1 MDGITSLVWG
11 ATGLILAVY
20 IALIAAGIIG
30 AICSIIGLVRGITN
44 HNTTAIAVGGVGV
57 GCAVL
62 GIFVLPIV
70 FWIACFVCGT
80 MACQL
85 SKQQHVLSYEEFKR
99 QKAMMQDPEYAE
111 YMRDVHGVENTSGM
125 TLEQKFD
132 RKAAANPILGL
143 SEAQFARLSLK
154 AKHGILSSAEQQ
166 TYNDYVQA
174 SAQKHGGKVKPP
186 MSDGKLGAIVLAIIA
201 VCILAYFAINS
212 AVENGMFDHL
222 EGASVVEQQASTSDY
237 IYEVEEWRTTDDG
250 TPRLV
255 VKYQAKDAEGNPFGP
270 VYDTPEEVPE
280 PDWHKS
286 LNTQTESGGNGKQTI
301 EDLGNGTILFLPEC
315 K

>member
-111 YMRDVHGVENTSGM
+111 YMRNVHGVE
-125 TLEQKFD
+125 D
-132 RKAAANPILGL
+132 A
-143 SEAQFARLSLK
+143 SE
-154 AKHGILSSAEQQ
+154 
-166 TYNDYVQA
+166 
-174 SAQKHGGKVKPP
+174 KHGGKAKQP
-186 MSDGKLGAIVLAIIA
+186 MSGGKVGAIVLIVFAVLA
-201 VCILAYFAINS
+201 VCAFAFGS
-212 AVENGMFDHL
+212 AVNNGTFDHL
-222 EGASVVEQQASTSDY
+222 GGAPAVEQQ
-237 IYEVEEWRTTDDG
+237 
-250 TPRLV
+250 
-255 VKYQAKDAEGNPFGP
+255 EG
-270 VYDTPEEVPE
+270 V
-280 PDWHKS
+280 H
-286 LNTQTESGGNGKQTI
+286 TI
-301 EDLGNGTILFLPEC
+301 EDLGDGTILFLPEHQ
-315 K
+315 

>member
-1 MDGITSLVWG
+1 MDGITILVWG
-11 ATGLILAVY
+11 ATGWILAVY

-111 YMRDVHGVENTSGM
+111 YMRNVHGVE
-125 TLEQKFD
+125 D
-132 RKAAANPILGL
+132 A
-143 SEAQFARLSLK
+143 SE
-154 AKHGILSSAEQQ
+154 
-166 TYNDYVQA
+166 
-174 SAQKHGGKVKPP
+174 KHGGKAKQP
-186 MSDGKLGAIVLAIIA
+186 MSGGKVGAIVLIVFAVLA
-201 VCILAYFAINS
+201 VCAFAFGS
-212 AVENGMFDHL
+212 AVNNGTFDHL
-222 EGASVVEQQASTSDY
+222 GGAPAVEQ
-237 IYEVEEWRTTDDG
+237 EEG
-250 TPRLV
+250 V
-255 VKYQAKDAEGNPFGP
+255 
-270 VYDTPEEVPE
+270 
-280 PDWHKS
+280 H
-286 LNTQTESGGNGKQTI
+286 TI
-301 EDLGNGTILFLPEC
+301 EDLGDGTILFLPEHQ
-315 K
+315 

>member
-99 QKAMMQDPEYAE
+99 QKAMMQDPEHAE
-111 YMRDVHGVENTSGM
+111 YMRNVHGVE
-125 TLEQKFD
+125 D
-132 RKAAANPILGL
+132 A
-143 SEAQFARLSLK
+143 SE
-154 AKHGILSSAEQQ
+154 
-166 TYNDYVQA
+166 
-174 SAQKHGGKVKPP
+174 KHGGKAKQP
-186 MSDGKLGAIVLAIIA
+186 MSGGKMGAIVLIVFAVLA
-201 VCILAYFAINS
+201 VCAFAFGS
-212 AVENGMFDHL
+212 AANNGTFDHL
-222 EGASVVEQQASTSDY
+222 GGAPAVEQQ
-237 IYEVEEWRTTDDG
+237 
-250 TPRLV
+250 
-255 VKYQAKDAEGNPFGP
+255 EG
-270 VYDTPEEVPE
+270 V
-280 PDWHKS
+280 H
-286 LNTQTESGGNGKQTI
+286 TI
-301 EDLGNGTILFLPEC
+301 EDLGDGTILFLPEH
-315 K
+315 

>member
-62 GIFVLPIV
+62 GLFVLPIV

-111 YMRDVHGVENTSGM
+111 YMRNVHGVE
-125 TLEQKFD
+125 D
-132 RKAAANPILGL
+132 A
-143 SEAQFARLSLK
+143 SE
-154 AKHGILSSAEQQ
+154 
-166 TYNDYVQA
+166 
-174 SAQKHGGKVKPP
+174 KHGGKAKQP
-186 MSDGKLGAIVLAIIA
+186 MSGGKVGAIVLIVFAVLA
-201 VCILAYFAINS
+201 VCAFAFGS
-212 AVENGMFDHL
+212 AVNNGTFDHL
-222 EGASVVEQQASTSDY
+222 GGAPAVEQ
-237 IYEVEEWRTTDDG
+237 EEG
-250 TPRLV
+250 V
-255 VKYQAKDAEGNPFGP
+255 
-270 VYDTPEEVPE
+270 
-280 PDWHKS
+280 H
-286 LNTQTESGGNGKQTI
+286 TI
-301 EDLGNGTILFLPEC
+301 EDLGDGTILFLPEH
-315 K
+315 

>member
-111 YMRDVHGVENTSGM
+111 YMRNVHGVE
-125 TLEQKFD
+125 D
-132 RKAAANPILGL
+132 A
-143 SEAQFARLSLK
+143 SE
-154 AKHGILSSAEQQ
+154 
-166 TYNDYVQA
+166 
-174 SAQKHGGKVKPP
+174 KHGGKAKQP
-186 MSDGKLGAIVLAIIA
+186 MSGGKVGAIVLIVFAVLA
-201 VCILAYFAINS
+201 VCAFAFGSDAN
-212 AVENGMFDHL
+212 NGTFDHL
-222 EGASVVEQQASTSDY
+222 GGAPAVEQQ
-237 IYEVEEWRTTDDG
+237 
-250 TPRLV
+250 
-255 VKYQAKDAEGNPFGP
+255 EG
-270 VYDTPEEVPE
+270 V
-280 PDWHKS
+280 H
-286 LNTQTESGGNGKQTI
+286 TI
-301 EDLGNGTILFLPEC
+301 EDLGDGTILFLPEH
-315 K
+315 

>member
-62 GIFVLPIV
+62 GIFFLPIV

-111 YMRDVHGVENTSGM
+111 YMRNVHGVE
-125 TLEQKFD
+125 D
-132 RKAAANPILGL
+132 A
-143 SEAQFARLSLK
+143 SE
-154 AKHGILSSAEQQ
+154 
-166 TYNDYVQA
+166 
-174 SAQKHGGKVKPP
+174 KHGGKAKQP
-186 MSDGKLGAIVLAIIA
+186 MSGGKVGAIVLIVFAVLA
-201 VCILAYFAINS
+201 VCAFAFGS
-212 AVENGMFDHL
+212 AANNGTFDHL
-222 EGASVVEQQASTSDY
+222 GGAPAVEQQ
-237 IYEVEEWRTTDDG
+237 
-250 TPRLV
+250 
-255 VKYQAKDAEGNPFGP
+255 EG
-270 VYDTPEEVPE
+270 V
-280 PDWHKS
+280 H
-286 LNTQTESGGNGKQTI
+286 TI
-301 EDLGNGTILFLPEC
+301 EDLGDGTILFLPEH
-315 K
+315 

>member
-1 MDGITSLVWG
+1 MDGITILVWG

-99 QKAMMQDPEYAE
+99 QKAMLEDPEYAE
-111 YMRDVHGVENTSGM
+111 YMRNVHGVE
-125 TLEQKFD
+125 D
-132 RKAAANPILGL
+132 A
-143 SEAQFARLSLK
+143 SE
-154 AKHGILSSAEQQ
+154 
-166 TYNDYVQA
+166 
-174 SAQKHGGKVKPP
+174 KHGGKAKQP
-186 MSDGKLGAIVLAIIA
+186 MSGGKVGAIVLIVFAVLA
-201 VCILAYFAINS
+201 VCAFAFGS
-212 AVENGMFDHL
+212 AANNGTFDHL
-222 EGASVVEQQASTSDY
+222 GGAPAVEQQ
-237 IYEVEEWRTTDDG
+237 
-250 TPRLV
+250 
-255 VKYQAKDAEGNPFGP
+255 EG
-270 VYDTPEEVPE
+270 V
-280 PDWHKS
+280 H
-286 LNTQTESGGNGKQTI
+286 TI
-301 EDLGNGTILFLPEC
+301 EDLGDGTILFLPEH
-315 K
+315 

>member
-99 QKAMMQDPEYAE
+99 QKAMMQDLEYAE
-111 YMRDVHGVENTSGM
+111 YMRNVHGVE
-125 TLEQKFD
+125 D
-132 RKAAANPILGL
+132 A
-143 SEAQFARLSLK
+143 SE
-154 AKHGILSSAEQQ
+154 
-166 TYNDYVQA
+166 
-174 SAQKHGGKVKPP
+174 KHGGKAKQP
-186 MSDGKLGAIVLAIIA
+186 MSGGKVGAIVLIVFAVLA
-201 VCILAYFAINS
+201 VCAFAFGS
-212 AVENGMFDHL
+212 AANNGTFDHL
-222 EGASVVEQQASTSDY
+222 GGAPAVEQQ
-237 IYEVEEWRTTDDG
+237 
-250 TPRLV
+250 
-255 VKYQAKDAEGNPFGP
+255 EG
-270 VYDTPEEVPE
+270 V
-280 PDWHKS
+280 H
-286 LNTQTESGGNGKQTI
+286 TI
-301 EDLGNGTILFLPEC
+301 EDLGDGTILFLPEH
-315 K
+315 